1 MIPPLG
7 NLLLALL
14 AVLGAFLYPKLP
26 APPFS
31 SDIFVNILQWIL
43 TLIAGWNVKAAAQKS
58 SLPTYRNFL
67 RMIK

>member
-14 AVLGAFLYPKLP
+14 AVLGAFLYPKIP
-26 APPFS
+26 SAPFTG
-31 SDIFVNILQWIL
+31 DVFVATLQWLL

-58 SLPTYRNFL
+58 SLPTVSKFF
-67 RMIK
+67 KVK